1 MSLSVTMAYGRS
13 YLHMRCFQVNFST
26 SLAVISHSG
35 LASIFLVKYLMA
47 ISRYLTAPRAF
58 YSGSSMSIPHMA
70 EGQGELKLWRL
81 SKGVHEMSAN
91 SWHRLHLFVKSRV
104 LALSASYY

>member
-1 MSLSVTMAYGRS
+1 MAYGRS
-13 YLHMRCFQVNFST
+13 YLHIRCFQVNFST

-58 YSGSSMSIPHMA
+58 YSGSIKGIGPECQLLLVGTHHLGCKGASPSMETTDP
-70 EGQGELKLWRL
+70 
-81 SKGVHEMSAN
+81 
-91 SWHRLHLFVKSRV
+91 FVKLSRDIICL
-104 LALSASYY
+104 LAVQAS